1 MSSFCSQDD
10 IFNRSYQAFNNI
22 SPLSDRFSK
31 FLREYAKDEE
41 NDDAKSWSKI
51 KDNCSNKNGDSLKTS
66 LTESSSGSLNTS
78 FLSSQEVTKRS
89 NTDNSLIKNQCTLIR
104 NNLKLLRSQV
114 DFLLKFNASEIE
126 GLDDRVR
133 ETVKKELESLLLW
146 LGPNLPRSEEIMQNQ
161 IVCRSGIRS
170 TSPKEDQI
178 DSSTLLLKETCSF
191 ETYENN
197 AVNTNIHSFMKK
209 MEDDF
214 ECLANE
220 FKDLAKRIEK
230 FEQLNWKELFH
241 NFRIKIQEKTVKM
254 CISYI
259 IQKLDQNNIE
269 NNRW

>member
-1 MSSFCSQDD
+1 M
-10 IFNRSYQAFNNI
+10 
-22 SPLSDRFSK
+22 
-31 FLREYAKDEE
+31 
-41 NDDAKSWSKI
+41 
-51 KDNCSNKNGDSLKTS
+51 
-66 LTESSSGSLNTS
+66 
-78 FLSSQEVTKRS
+78 
-89 NTDNSLIKNQCTLIR
+89 
-104 NNLKLLRSQV
+104 V

-170 TSPKEDQI
+170 TSPKVFSSSPEMVSNILQEDQI

-220 FKDLAKRIEK
+220 FKDLAKR
-230 FEQLNWKELFH
+230 
-241 NFRIKIQEKTVKM
+241 
-254 CISYI
+254 
-259 IQKLDQNNIE
+259 
-269 NNRW
+269 